1 MRDNLK
7 EKLLK
12 YQKTYFLLFFR
23 LEYLA
28 DHWSKF
34 WLIGKP
40 VTSLTKLK
48 REKKGNHLANQ
59 QTNGVLN
66 TIPSLRFL
74 PLPMSLISH
83 ETKSVLRQL
92 LYILE
97 MLSIL
102 CISL

>member
-1 MRDNLK
+1 MVEILVNRK
-7 EKLLK
+7 AC
-12 YQKTYFLLFFR
+12 Y
-23 LEYLA
+23 
-28 DHWSKF
+28 KF
-34 WLIGKP
+34 DEIKA
-40 VTSLTKLK
+40 
-48 REKKGNHLANQ
+48 EKGNHLANQ

-92 LYILE
+92 LDILE